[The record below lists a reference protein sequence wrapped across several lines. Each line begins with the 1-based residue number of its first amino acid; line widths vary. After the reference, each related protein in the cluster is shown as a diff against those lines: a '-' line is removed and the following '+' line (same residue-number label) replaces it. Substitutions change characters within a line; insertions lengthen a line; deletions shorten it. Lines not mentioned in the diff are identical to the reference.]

1 MKVRT
6 DFVTNSSSSS
16 FTCVAL
22 YNKELYDFL
31 QGLITDEKYK
41 KQPEWAERLWWVQPE
56 TGLYQRFVWQEL
68 KFDRRCFKVQ
78 TTEEL
83 GNIDSD
89 SISQYITSFFRSLD
103 SKDKRNIRKLVSDV
117 YKNDDYQVR
126 VFRNL
131 TDSYSGFDFKG
142 FNLNE
147 HVERELTNE
156 KARILFDTI
165 EQIAIDPETIDLSK
179 KSIAINRDIING
191 FGIYDPDSERYR
203 HIDKCILDKVKLGRL
218 DQESYRKGLL
228 YEGKR
233 RKWGRFLRDFYKEAI
248 EETGAIVLKNIT
260 GKSDFAVVFDSIDSV
275 VNDDTIEQ
283 YLAKKNNVNIYDES
297 IKYLIRGDVEAARE
311 ECYIDYLQKI
321 IEDIDAANEKRGTKK
336 PPVAVI
342 LESRLHDY
350 LIKNTSLGN
359 DNQKLVMKADGT
371 IQSKNTGRRLP
382 TKV

>member
-147 HVERELTNE
+147 HVKQNSS
-156 KARILFDTI
+156 LFVS
-165 EQIAIDPETIDLSK
+165 Q
-179 KSIAINRDIING
+179 
-191 FGIYDPDSERYR
+191 
-203 HIDKCILDKVKLGRL
+203 
-218 DQESYRKGLL
+218 
-228 YEGKR
+228 
-233 RKWGRFLRDFYKEAI
+233 
-248 EETGAIVLKNIT
+248 
-260 GKSDFAVVFDSIDSV
+260 
-275 VNDDTIEQ
+275 
-283 YLAKKNNVNIYDES
+283 
-297 IKYLIRGDVEAARE
+297 
-311 ECYIDYLQKI
+311 
-321 IEDIDAANEKRGTKK
+321 
-336 PPVAVI
+336 
-342 LESRLHDY
+342 
-350 LIKNTSLGN
+350 
-359 DNQKLVMKADGT
+359 
-371 IQSKNTGRRLP
+371 
-382 TKV
+382 